1 MSWTTTTRYAST
13 VADGG
18 LALVQDL
25 MNTISAGRPRATDLL
40 QDVGTAQGWVDTAL
54 ADWAGATG
62 RPAPT
67 VVLDE
72 RGLEELQALRSDLR
86 SVVDGAEPAP
96 AAPELRAAS
105 VGVSLGADGRADLA
119 PRGQGWRVLVGRILI
134 EVLEAQRAD
143 TWRRLKTC
151 RNDRCAVAFY
161 DRSRNNSGA
170 WHNVRICGNA
180 VNLRASRARR
190 RAAAAGGPAENAAD
204 EA

>member
-1 MSWTTTTRYAST
+1 MSWSTTTRYGST

-25 MNTISAGRPRATDLL
+25 MNTIPAGRPRAADLL
-40 QDVGTAQGWVDTAL
+40 QDVATAQGWVDTAL
-54 ADWAGATG
+54 ADWARATG
-62 RPAPT
+62 HSAPA

-72 RGLEELQALRSDLR
+72 RGLEELQALRADLR
-86 SVVDGAEPAP
+86 SAVSATETSSS
-96 AAPELRAAS
+96 APELRNAS
-105 VGVSLGADGRADLA
+105 IGLSLGADGRADLH
-119 PRGQGWRVLVGRILI
+119 PRGQGWRVLVGQILI

-143 TWRRLKTC
+143 TWRRLKAC

-170 WHNVRICGNA
+170 WHDVRVCGNA

-190 RAAAAGGPAENAAD
+190 RAATAAE
-204 EA
+204 

>member
-1 MSWTTTTRYAST
+1 MSWSTTTRYAST

-25 MNTISAGRPRATDLL
+25 MNTIPAGRPRATDLL
-40 QDVGTAQGWVDTAL
+40 QDVETAQGWADTAL
-54 ADWAGATG
+54 ADWAEATG
-62 RPAPT
+62 HPAPT

-72 RGLEELQALRSDLR
+72 RGLGELQALRADLR
-86 SVVDGAEPAP
+86 GAVAGSG
-96 AAPELRAAS
+96 ASGPELRNAS
-105 VGVSLGADGRADLA
+105 VGLSLGADGHVDLH
-119 PRGQGWRVLVGRILI
+119 PRGQGWRVLVGQILI
-134 EVLEAQRAD
+134 EVFEAQRAD

-161 DRSRNNSGA
+161 DRSRNNSGT

-190 RAAAAGGPAENAAD
+190 RAAAADG
-204 EA
+204 

>member
-1 MSWTTTTRYAST
+1 MSWSTTTRYEST
-13 VADGG
+13 PADGG

-25 MNTISAGRPRATDLL
+25 VNTIPAGRPRQTDLL
-40 QDVGTAQGWVDTAL
+40 QDVPTAQAWADAAL

-62 RPAPT
+62 RPAPS

-72 RGLEELQALRSDLR
+72 RGLEELHALRADLR
-86 SVVDGAEPAP
+86 SVLAGAEPTP
-96 AAPELRAAS
+96 GVELRAAS
-105 VGVSLGADGRADLA
+105 IGLSLGADGHAELQ
-119 PRGQGWRVLVGRILI
+119 PRGHGWRLLVGRILI

-143 TWRRLKTC
+143 TWRRLKVC

-190 RAAAAGGPAENAAD
+190 RAAAAAPD
-204 EA
+204 S

>member
-1 MSWTTTTRYAST
+1 MSWSTTTRYAST

-25 MNTISAGRPRATDLL
+25 MNTIPAGRPRATDLL
-40 QDVGTAQGWVDTAL
+40 QDVETAQGWADTAL
-54 ADWAGATG
+54 ADWAEATG

-72 RGLEELQALRSDLR
+72 RGLGELQALRADLR
-86 SVVDGAEPAP
+86 GAVAGSG
-96 AAPELRAAS
+96 ASGPELRNAS
-105 VGVSLGADGRADLA
+105 VGLSLGADGHVDLH
-119 PRGQGWRVLVGRILI
+119 PRGQGWRVLVGQILI
-134 EVLEAQRAD
+134 EVFEAQRAD

-161 DRSRNNSGA
+161 DRSRNNSGT

-190 RAAAAGGPAENAAD
+190 RAAAADG
-204 EA
+204 